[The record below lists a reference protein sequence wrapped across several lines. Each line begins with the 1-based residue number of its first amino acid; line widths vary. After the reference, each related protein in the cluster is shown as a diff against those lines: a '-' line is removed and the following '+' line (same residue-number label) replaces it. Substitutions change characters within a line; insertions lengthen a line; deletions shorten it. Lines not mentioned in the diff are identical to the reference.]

1 MDNDYLAAD
10 HQLPSSTTPPLHLL
24 IIFFF
29 LAAAAGTKILIKR
42 KTSNSSTQQLPPGPW
57 KLPIIGNLHQLLG
70 AQPPHRRLMD
80 LARKHGPLMHLQL
93 GETSNVVVSSPELA
107 KEILK
112 THDLNFANR
121 PLYPVAR
128 ILSYDARDM
137 AFAPYGDYFRHIRKV
152 TSEELLGRRRVKSLR
167 PVISSYQGVVVN
179 LCRMLDALGNT
190 LICRVAFGKMT
201 PKQQEA
207 FLPLKEEMVKA
218 YGGFGLGNFFPSS
231 KLIRLLS
238 GTERAATK
246 LHKEM
251 DAMLESIVGEHMA
264 TRKARSDDLLD
275 VLLNLMEE
283 EEKNQELGF
292 SITIVEIKA
301 IILDV
306 ILSGSDTST
315 GTVAW
320 VMSELMRHPRVM
332 EKAQG
337 EVRQT
342 FDAKGMPIDE
352 AGIEELNYLKAVV
365 KETFRLRPIT
375 PLLVPRECREAV
387 VVGGYQIPE
396 KTRVMVNSLAIG
408 QDSRYWTDPEK
419 FSPERFV
426 DLPEIDHRGTCFEFL
441 PFGAGRRMCPGMTFG
456 STVIELLL
464 ANLLYHF
471 DWQLPDGI
479 EPRDVD
485 MSEKFGLALRK
496 EHDLHLIPIPYY
508 P

>member
-107 KEILK
+107 KEIL
-112 THDLNFANR
+112 
-121 PLYPVAR
+121 

-167 PVISSYQGVVVN
+167 PVMEAEIADLVTALRNSKGVVVN

-207 FLPLKEEMVKA
+207 FLPLKEEMV
-218 YGGFGLGNFFPSS
+218 